1 MTDPVHTAMACAPDK
16 PADAPAQDPPA
27 GPRSGFVE
35 HQVAGVAILLWSA
48 DPDSPHRLATPFFHA
63 AAAAAM
69 DIPVEIYFT
78 AASVRLLAQG
88 LAATIRPNASHQ
100 KTVLD
105 SIREAT
111 SFGVKLYAC
120 SDALAAYGLDEHALI
135 DECSGRG
142 GALQFMGRAAD
153 LRWRTLVF

>member
-1 MTDPVHTAMACAPDK
+1 
-16 PADAPAQDPPA
+16 
-27 GPRSGFVE
+27 
-35 HQVAGVAILLWSA
+35 
-48 DPDSPHRLATPFFHA
+48 
-63 AAAAAM
+63 M